1 MKFTKLSF
9 QVPIAVDVG
18 DNIRDSK
25 NDDVFVSLILG
36 KQCFLNNKLCEEF
49 RTYDFAFI
57 TVFSTNLQN

>member
-1 MKFTKLSF
+1 MKFTKLFF

-36 KQCFLNNKLCEEF
+36 KQCFLIINYAKNSGHTILH
-49 RTYDFAFI
+49 
-57 TVFSTNLQN
+57 L